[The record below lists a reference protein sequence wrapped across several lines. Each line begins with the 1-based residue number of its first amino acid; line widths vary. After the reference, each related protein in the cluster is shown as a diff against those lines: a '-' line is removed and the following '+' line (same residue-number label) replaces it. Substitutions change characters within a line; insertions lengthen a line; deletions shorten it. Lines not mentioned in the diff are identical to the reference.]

1 MKNFLDYRL
10 KDLTKERQEDI
21 AFAPNDEQVQSL
33 LLSAMRDAEYK
44 ADRLQKEMLQLKRRR
59 AAKKAH
65 KRY

>member
-1 MKNFLDYRL
+1 MKNFLGYRL
-10 KDLTKERQEDI
+10 KDLTKERREDI

-44 ADRLQKEMLQLKRRR
+44 ADKLQKEVLQLKRRR

-65 KRY
+65 KSY

>member
-1 MKNFLDYRL
+1 MKNFLGYRL
-10 KDLTKERQEDI
+10 KDLTKERREDI

-44 ADRLQKEMLQLKRRR
+44 ADKLQKEILQLKRRR